1 MNSPVMSFFNKLT
14 DLLFLNILWLV
25 CSLPII
31 TIGASTTAMYYVS
44 ITSIRMGDGY
54 VAKRF
59 FKSFVDNFKQAT
71 IIWIGMLLVG
81 TVLVFDLSFGYR
93 MIDGV
98 LGKIVFVSN
107 AVIAFVFLL
116 VAMYIF
122 PILSKFKNKIFTNLK
137 NAVAMAIGYL
147 PYTMVMLGI
156 LAVFF
161 YANYI
166 SLAVNTTMFLFGF
179 ALLSYILSFFF
190 YRVFRKHFYE
200 EDMVEY
206 FEE

>member
-71 IIWIGMLLVG
+71 IIG
-81 TVLVFDLSFGYR
+81 
-93 MIDGV
+93 
-98 LGKIVFVSN
+98 
-107 AVIAFVFLL
+107 
-116 VAMYIF
+116 
-122 PILSKFKNKIFTNLK
+122 
-137 NAVAMAIGYL
+137 
-147 PYTMVMLGI
+147 
-156 LAVFF
+156 
-161 YANYI
+161 
-166 SLAVNTTMFLFGF
+166 
-179 ALLSYILSFFF
+179 
-190 YRVFRKHFYE
+190 
-200 EDMVEY
+200 
-206 FEE
+206 